1 MSGHS
6 QEQVQK
12 QVQVYIRVFVAL
24 GILTVL
30 TVGVSYL
37 HMPVV
42 MAIALALFIAAVKS
56 SLVAAF
62 FMHLVSEKKIVYAV
76 LALTA
81 CFFVVLLLLPSW
93 HLY

>member
-1 MSGHS
+1 MSAHS
-6 QEQVQK
+6 AEEIHK
-12 QVQVYIRVFVAL
+12 QVRTYIRVFIAL

-37 HMPVV
+37 HMPVA
-42 MAIALALFIAAVKS
+42 MAVAVALFIALIKS

-62 FMHLVSEKKIVYAV
+62 FMHLVSEKKIIYAILGLAV
-76 LALTA
+76 ALFLAL
-81 CFFVVLLLLPSW
+81 LLWPSW